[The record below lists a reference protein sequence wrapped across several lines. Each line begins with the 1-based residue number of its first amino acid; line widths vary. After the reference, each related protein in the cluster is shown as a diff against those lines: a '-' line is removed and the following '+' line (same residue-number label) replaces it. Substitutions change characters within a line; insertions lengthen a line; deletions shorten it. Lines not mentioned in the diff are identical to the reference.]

1 MTTREEIES
10 YLVEYQEAL
19 SAFDAQR
26 SVAQWGAPGT
36 MVTDAF
42 VGSVATT
49 AEMAKG
55 LEQSYP
61 LYQAL
66 GLASV
71 DHTVLEQ
78 VDLTD
83 RITRLHVRWHF
94 YDVEGNLL
102 TDSDYEYL
110 LRRDD
115 DGQLRAYVAVA
126 IDEMEKIAK
135 LAAAKGIQ
143 LPS

>member
-1 MTTREEIES
+1 
-10 YLVEYQEAL
+10 
-19 SAFDAQR
+19 
-26 SVAQWGAPGT
+26 
-36 MVTDAF
+36 
-42 VGSVATT
+42 
-49 AEMAKG
+49 MAKA

-61 LYQAL
+61 LDQAL
-66 GLASV
+66 GLAS
-71 DHTVLEQ
+71 

-83 RITRLHVRWHF
+83 RITRLHIRWHF
-94 YDVEGNLL
+94 YDVEGDLL

-135 LAAAKGIQ
+135 LAATKCTQ